1 MKSSDG
7 MASAKEKILRSCRT
21 IVALGVALVSYA
33 SESNAFNYIFLNGVG
48 GEMMCSDWQRAINP
62 GEKAVI
68 AQWVFGF
75 ITGYDAAIRP
85 KLSEGSL
92 NGEQIAYLIVDFC
105 KREPGSDLP
114 SAAKYIA
121 AQIQK
126 EINGEINPPIILNR
140 RSTEDTCANCHFKSP
155 KN

>member
-1 MKSSDG
+1 MRSSDG

-33 SESNAFNYIFLNGVG
+33 PESNAFNYIFL
-48 GEMMCSDWQRAINP
+48 GEMMCSDWERAINP
-62 GEKAVI
+62 GEKAAK

-92 NGEQIAYLIVDFC
+92 NGEHIAYLIDDFC
-105 KREPGSDLP
+105 KQAPEADLP

-121 AQIQK
+121 AYIQK